1 MSRKQYS
8 LSKQLMVAAALALGA
23 SGVALADDS
32 SMSLFHGDSY
42 AYFNG
47 GQVFPNGKPVLDYA
61 PSTYRPTPPQDPLTF
76 QQQHFPFKLAVDNA
90 PSTYR
95 ATPPKDALTYEQ
107 THFPYANLGV
117 SDAPS
122 TNRPSYPE
130 DALTY
135 KQTHFPF
142 ATLSVSDAS
151 ASSKSPAR

>member
-8 LSKQLMVAAALALGA
+8 LSKQLMVASALALGA
-23 SGVALADDS
+23 SGVALADAS

-47 GQVFPNGKPVLDYA
+47 GQNFPNGKPVL
-61 PSTYRPTPPQDPLTF
+61 
-76 QQQHFPFKLAVDNA
+76 DNA

>member
-1 MSRKQYS
+1 MNRKFS
-8 LSKQLMVAAALALGA
+8 MMKSIMIAAALVA
-23 SGVALADDS
+23 SVSGLARADDS
-32 SMSLFHGDSY
+32 GSMNMWTGDSY
-42 AYFNG
+42 RYFNG
-47 GQVFPNGKPVLDYA
+47 GQNFPYGKPVL
-61 PSTYRPTPPQDPLTF
+61 
-76 QQQHFPFKLAVDNA
+76 DNA

-142 ATLSVSDAS
+142 ANLGVSDAS